1 MDLPDRDICPLSAL
15 TWRLDWTHHQ
25 ALSSCYG
32 VSISTTAD
40 VFSLQQNYHLK
51 KKNMKQTFW
60 LCILWN
66 LTEILDKAERQEPQ
80 LILLAPL
87 DACSALNVHICGI
100 RMNRKAFCLLPKEVF
115 PVQWTTKQLFS
126 LLIWVEADFIVK
138 KKKKK
143 AKIGCMYKRSSQPA
157 LISAPQI
164 PPIWLF
170 WLYLIHIKKS
180 IFIKECFVLNL
191 EAEHTKD
198 KSTYKSNKHTCM
210 LKHDL
215 IPRWCLI
222 VSNICSCH
230 WHN

>member
-1 MDLPDRDICPLSAL
+1 MTCPATMFTHSSDNHGLTRQTSVPYLLLSEDWIGL
-15 TWRLDWTHHQ
+15 TTRPFLHVMEFPSPPQ
-25 ALSSCYG
+25 QMCL
-32 VSISTTAD
+32 VFNRIIISR
-40 VFSLQQNYHLK
+40 K
-51 KKNMKQTFW
+51 KHETNI

-164 PPIWLF
+164 PPI
-170 WLYLIHIKKS
+170 
-180 IFIKECFVLNL
+180 
-191 EAEHTKD
+191 
-198 KSTYKSNKHTCM
+198 
-210 LKHDL
+210 
-215 IPRWCLI
+215 
-222 VSNICSCH
+222 
-230 WHN
+230 